1 MDAKKVMMRMNEMW
15 MKLMGEHY
23 EYIVS
28 TMIEE
33 CSVEED
39 KERLKEVME
48 QKKEEIMNM
57 SGNCVMEK
65 ETKKKKPKTEKKVKV
80 ENVNNGIYR
89 DKTRKELKD
98 MCMERGLTVKRSN
111 QDMIDQLLEKDQLNP
126 TTPATEEP
134 TTPTTE
140 DEPAEEEPTTE
151 DEPAEDEPAEEE
163 PAEDQDFTKLTSK
176 ELRQLCNTYG
186 ISKETADRRSRTSM
200 IDALN
205 QKNTE
210 EAESEIEEEDY
221 I

>member
-98 MCMERGLTVKRSN
+98 MCIEKGLTVKRSN

-140 DEPAEEEPTTE
+140 DEPAEEEPTT
-151 DEPAEDEPAEEE
+151 EEE

>member
-1 MDAKKVMMRMNEMW
+1 MDAKKVMMKMNDTW
-15 MKLMGEHY
+15 VKLLGEHY
-23 EYIVS
+23 DYIVS

-33 CSVEED
+33 YDSAEN
-39 KERLKEVME
+39 KERLKEVMT
-48 QKKEEIMNM
+48 QKKEEIVNV
-57 SGNCVMEK
+57 SGMFSLDK

-140 DEPAEEEPTTE
+140 DEPAE
-151 DEPAEDEPAEEE
+151 DEPAEEE